1 MKERESKV
9 VFFPRVVQSLIKQL
23 NEMMVV
29 SLYVVAWH
37 HAILRYQ
44 ENQSKKINVVLLLVG
59 LVERFSHS
67 KMV

>member
-9 VFFPRVVQSLIKQL
+9 VVFPRVVLSLRKQL
-23 NEMMVV
+23 HEMMVV

-44 ENQSKKINVVLLLVG
+44 ENQSKEINVVLLLVG

-67 KMV
+67 KVV